1 MVINMSSSVTVTVN
15 TVKNDNERQSFKM
28 TLKTTK
34 YMLSLVLKEKK
45 GKLYALLMIISSL
58 ISVIPSIV
66 YIIFPGLI
74 INQLTKEPRIPALAG
89 YISVLIITPVF
100 YQIFNKLIRRKK
112 AQIGL
117 VLSASFTRK
126 FNYYTAMM
134 DYETLENPDIQN
146 KMGRVSGT
154 YNSAMKILDKLGV
167 LLSATLGLFVVLSI
181 ISTINIIII
190 VVVICIMYIN
200 SLITKKLNQK
210 RFESN
215 KKLSKYNRYSSNLMI
230 VLNYIGYAK
239 EVRLFDLKS
248 YFAELLYD
256 KKTEENEIHLKTTT
270 DDLNSKVLFSLTN
283 FIQEVFLYIYLIY
296 RVIFT
301 GLAVGSMTIY
311 MSAVGQFASTFS
323 RLVKGYLDLSKD
335 SLDIQELQSF
345 MDIPCKQYLSGNII
359 PNLDENS
366 VIEFKNVS
374 FKYPGSDRYAL
385 HHLNI
390 TMHYN
395 EKLCIVGANGSGK
408 TTFIKLLTRLYF
420 PTEGEILLNGININ
434 QYDYQ
439 QYQRLF
445 APVFQDFQLYA
456 LSLADN
462 IILANKWDKER
473 LDEVCRNC
481 GLVDLVNKLP
491 DGYHTSVYRFFD
503 ETGFEPSGGEGQR
516 IAIAR
521 ALYHGG
527 EFFILD
533 EPTAALDPNAEYE
546 IYTQFNNMIKHKT
559 AVLVTHRLSAVQ
571 LADKVAVFDNGHVAE
586 YGTHAELYAKGGIYT
601 EMFDKQAQFYR
612 DKPSEQT
619 VS

>member
-1 MVINMSSSVTVTVN
+1 MSSSVTVTVN

-256 KKTEENEIHLKTTT
+256 KKTEENEIHLKNTT

-462 IILANKWDKER
+462 IILANKWDKEH

>member
-1 MVINMSSSVTVTVN
+1 MSSSVTVTVN